1 MPNIKE
7 KLIALLCQATFG
19 VNKQTIESYLIPSA
33 IADVADHLIA
43 NGVTVQK
50 WIPGSERLPGGMDWV
65 LCACKD
71 NEVRILAYDY
81 IMDDWDIFGRPNS
94 YYGKGFVT
102 HWMPLPEPPKNI

>member
-43 NGVTVQK
+43 NSVTVL
-50 WIPGSERLPGGMDWV
+50 S
-65 LCACKD
+65 
-71 NEVRILAYDY
+71 
-81 IMDDWDIFGRPNS
+81 DDEKRN
-94 YYGKGFVT
+94 
-102 HWMPLPEPPKNI
+102 